1 MKRSRSCDEEFNES
15 TVRPERSRGAQ
26 LDVSRLRSTRTG
38 WGVWKSKI
46 ALQLLALHG
55 MVAAVPIAGSA
66 LALGRRRAL
75 HLGDDAGQIGGLAL
89 DRAGQRVAAERPE
102 THAPLLDRFAVGQP
116 ESLVVDHQDQPIA
129 LDHRPQV
136 REIERH
142 DLDVL
147 ALDVP
152 P

>member
-55 MVAAVPIAGSA
+55 MVAAVLVDGTA
-66 LALGRRRAL
+66 LALGGRRAF
-75 HLGDDAGQIGGLAL
+75 HFGDDRGQVRRFAL
-89 DRAGQRVAAERPE
+89 DRACQRIATQGAEAHPAR
-102 THAPLLDRFAVGQP
+102 LGLFAVGQP
-116 ESLVVDHQDQPIA
+116 
-129 LDHRPQV
+129 
-136 REIERH
+136 
-142 DLDVL
+142 
-147 ALDVP
+147 
-152 P
+152 